1 MGQNVFIN
9 TPDPLLTP
17 SDYQTPG
24 LYDRYIAELQQKQQ
38 AIEIQKQRYLQTQG
52 QAQQSQSPVW
62 DEIDRLTSE
71 LSDAEF
77 DYVNADE
84 DFQRSQQRVMAVLQR
99 EYMRVMRP
107 IVEGTKEGKDALDN
121 HLELLKSLKKRA
133 AKEASKNMELFNEYT
148 EHYSDIP
155 FSEFMKMKKGKATKP
170 TKK

>member
-17 SDYQTPG
+17 SDYQSPG

-38 AIEIQKQRYLQTQG
+38 AIEIQKQRYLQTQS
-52 QAQQSQSPVW
+52 QVKQSQTPVW

-71 LSDAEF
+71 LSDTEF
-77 DYVNADE
+77 GYVNADE
-84 DFQRSQQRVMAVLQR
+84 DFQRSQQNVMAILNR

-133 AKEASKNMELFNEYT
+133 DREATKNMELFNEYT
-148 EHYSDIP
+148 ENYPDMP
-155 FSEFMKMKKGKATKP
+155 FSEFMKMKREKSQ
-170 TKK
+170 KKSKK

>member
-17 SDYQTPG
+17 ASYQGQNP
-24 LYDRYIAELQQKQQ
+24 YDRYIAELQQKQQ
-38 AIEIQKQRYLQTQG
+38 DIEIQKQRYLQSQG

-71 LSDAEF
+71 LSDGEF

-84 DFQRSQQRVMAVLQR
+84 DFQRSQNSVMAILNR

-107 IVEGTKEGKDALDN
+107 IVECTKDGKEVLEN
-121 HLELLKSLKKRA
+121 HLQLLKSLRKDA
-133 AKEASKNMELFNEYT
+133 AREVNKNMELFNEYT

-155 FSEFMKMKKGKATKP
+155 FSEFMKMKREKAQ
-170 TKK
+170 KKSKK